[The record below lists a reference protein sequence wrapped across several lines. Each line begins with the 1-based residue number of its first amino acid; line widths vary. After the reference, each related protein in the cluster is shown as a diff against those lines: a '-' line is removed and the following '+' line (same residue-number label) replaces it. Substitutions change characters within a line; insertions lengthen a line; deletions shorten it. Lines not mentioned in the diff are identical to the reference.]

1 MFKRIGRG
9 VTLAGVVAG
18 ISFAAPHS
26 ARAQGNV
33 ELTPFL
39 GSFYALTKMCSDCN
53 NDASDVRAR
62 QLNSA
67 ALGGR
72 LTYMISNT
80 LGIEA
85 SGSYTPSRI
94 ELSAEDTAGFAIG
107 ASARG
112 KMIDASA
119 RLIYRPARTN
129 LRFIVGAGIVHR
141 GGNAWKTQHDSAG
154 TKLTSPAAVLGVGVR
169 AVVTPKFALL
179 VSAEANLYSMDP
191 MFGPL
196 GDESNG
202 KKLQSDVLVTIGIPI
217 ALSH

>member
-9 VTLAGVVAG
+9 VMLAAVL
-18 ISFAAPHS
+18 IAAPEA

-39 GSFYALTKMCSDCN
+39 GSFYALSKMCTDCN
-53 NDASDVRAR
+53 NDASSVRAR

-94 ELSAEDTAGFAIG
+94 ELSAEDTAGFALG

-112 KMIDASA
+112 KVIMASA
-119 RLIYRPARTN
+119 RLLYRPARTN
-129 LRFIVGAGIVHR
+129 LRFIIGGGIVHR

-169 AVVTPKFALL
+169 AAVTPKFALL

-191 MFGPL
+191 MFGPT

-202 KKLQSDVLVTIGIPI
+202 KKLQSDVLVSIGIPI
-217 ALSH
+217 SLSH